1 MATGTSSAV
10 HTNAS
15 SRQEPDNEPVK
26 RIIAP
31 IMTLLLACVGC
42 AAVSLAQTGAPMRES
57 TAHNQLDAKRMSL
70 TLGEKTIRAVVADQ
84 EKTLLEGLL
93 GWDRITDE
101 EGMLLDFGRSGQYAI
116 HMQGMKFPID
126 ALWIDAS
133 GVVKLIYERIQPN
146 SGRIY
151 PSVYSCRYCLEIQAG
166 FCKRYGVKEGDK
178 IRFR

>member
-1 MATGTSSAV
+1 MKTIIPFVVILALAYLGGSSA
-10 HTNAS
+10 
-15 SRQEPDNEPVK
+15 
-26 RIIAP
+26 
-31 IMTLLLACVGC
+31 C
-42 AAVSLAQTGAPMRES
+42 LAQNAKPEGQSTGQHPSNERRVS
-57 TAHNQLDAKRMSL
+57 I
-70 TLGEKTIRAVVADQ
+70 TLGGKTIHAVVADQ

-133 GVVKLIYERIQPN
+133 GVVKLIYEQIQPN

-151 PSVYSCRYCLEIQAG
+151 PSVYSCRYCLEIQSG

-178 IRFR
+178 IRLR

>member
-1 MATGTSSAV
+1 MKTIISLLVILPLVCAGGSSASFAEN
-10 HTNAS
+10 H
-15 SRQEPDNEPVK
+15 Q
-26 RIIAP
+26 
-31 IMTLLLACVGC
+31 
-42 AAVSLAQTGAPMRES
+42 PMRQS
-57 TAHNQLDAKRMSL
+57 TDQRQLDRKRVSI
-70 TLGEKTIRAVVADQ
+70 TLGEKTIHAVVADQ

-126 ALWIDAS
+126 ALWIDAN
-133 GVVKLIYERIQPN
+133 GEVKLIYEQIQPN

-151 PSVYSCRYCLEIQAG
+151 PSVYSCRYCLEIQSG

-178 IRFR
+178 IRLR